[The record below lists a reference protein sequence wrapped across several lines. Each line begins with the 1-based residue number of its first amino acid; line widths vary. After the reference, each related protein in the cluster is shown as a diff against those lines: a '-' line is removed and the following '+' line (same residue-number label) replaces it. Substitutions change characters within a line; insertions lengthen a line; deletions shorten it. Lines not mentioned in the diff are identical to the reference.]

1 MSDDSHSKE
10 GKMHLTREESEML
23 EGKLGYPVQ
32 KSMELLVRFGE
43 IYGAERLT
51 SVSSVHLVGGGIV
64 SDGKAAALYVEEL
77 VNKGGKFV
85 ANTTLDPCD
94 VEPVYWREL
103 GISEETFRDQMAY
116 SKLYERLGTI
126 MCHTCT
132 PYDIGHIPRMG
143 EHIAW
148 GESSAV
154 AFANSVLGARTNRE
168 GAPTAIASAIT
179 GRTALCGYHLD
190 QNRYGT
196 FKVLVSANLEDVAD
210 YGSLGYF
217 VGELVQDQVPVF
229 IGMPPHVTVD
239 QLKAL
244 GAAIGTAGAV
254 ALYQAV
260 GITPEAQTEEQ
271 AFGPKKLSESNI
283 IEVGDR
289 EIRTT
294 MEKLSTSS
302 TDEVDL
308 VILGCPHSSISEMK
322 EIAELLSGR
331 KVAPSVELW
340 IFTSVPVIA
349 YAERAGYKDVIEKAG
364 VKILRDT
371 CPWGWENH
379 ILSRLGHKAVATN
392 SAKSAFYM
400 PFSGH
405 NNLMCHFGSTKRC
418 IDAALSGK
426 WR

>member
-1 MSDDSHSKE
+1 
-10 GKMHLTREESEML
+10 MHLTREESEML
-23 EGKLGYPVQ
+23 EGKLGSPVQ

-51 SVSSVHLVGGGIV
+51 SVSSTHLVGGSII

-77 VNKGGKFV
+77 ANKGGKFV
-85 ANTTLDPCD
+85 VNTTLDPGAID
-94 VEPVYWREL
+94 PFYWRDL
-103 GISEETFRDQMAY
+103 GISEECFRDQLAY
-116 SKLYERLGTI
+116 SKLYKQLGTI

-132 PYDIGHIPRMG
+132 PYDIGHTPRMG

-168 GAPTAIASAIT
+168 SAPTAIASAIT
-179 GRTALCGYHLD
+179 GRVPLCGYHLD
-190 QNRYGT
+190 QNRYGAV
-196 FKVLVSANLEDVAD
+196 KVLVSANLEDGAD

-229 IGMPPHVTVD
+229 IGIPPYVNAD

-244 GAAIGTAGAV
+244 GAAMAVTGAV
-254 ALYQAV
+254 ALYHAV
-260 GITPEAQTEEQ
+260 GITPEAQTEEK
-271 AFGPKKLSESNI
+271 AFGPKRPGESNI
-283 IEVGDR
+283 IEVDDR

-322 EIAELLSGR
+322 DIAELLSGR
-331 KVAPSVELW
+331 KVASSVELW

-349 YAERAGYKDVIEKAG
+349 YAERVGYKDAIEKAG
-364 VKILRDT
+364 GKIIRET
-371 CPWGWENH
+371 CPWCWEDR
-379 ILSRLGHKAVATN
+379 ILSRLGHKTVATN
-392 SAKSAFYM
+392 SAKSANYIPFY
-400 PFSGH
+400 G
-405 NNLMCHFGSTKRC
+405 NDKLMCHFGSTKRC
-418 IDAALSGK
+418 VDAVLSGK